1 MNDTEKRIA
10 IAEACGWKQITLSDW
25 EAPDGMRHQNWG
37 GLISCP
43 DYLNDLNAMHEAE
56 KALGDKQ
63 RMTYYAI
70 LVSIVRKSLG
80 IDPYESH
87 YQPKFTTHAT
97 ARQRADA
104 FIKTLGLDKL

>member
-10 IAEACGWKQITLSDW
+10 IAEACGWKQITMSDW

-56 KALGDKQ
+56 EV
-63 RMTYYAI
+63 I
-70 LVSIVRKSLG
+70 LTQGLQDHWLDNLVEVVVNKNVHWSDYHCFPQVNR
-80 IDPYESH
+80 
-87 YQPKFTTHAT
+87 AT

-104 FIKTLGLDKL
+104 FIKTLGLDKP